1 MSKRQTKLWSLV
13 FMVLLLACLPGLV
26 GCGGDKDG
34 DKDKIDYLVFQD
46 PSFQFQLIRAIGAT
60 LSYGA
65 DIMECLSTA
74 YAITEGDFESWYQ
87 EWHKTAERVHNIADE
102 ALAKGHKVSAYQAYL
117 RATTYYRCAE
127 FYLHGNPDDPRILA
141 TWGASRECFRQAAP
155 LLPTPVEVVEI
166 PYENTTLPGY
176 FLQVDDSGVAR
187 PTVIVQTGFDG
198 TGEELYFGV
207 AASALQRGYNC
218 LIFEGPGQ
226 GSVVRVQKLYFRPD
240 WEKVVTPV
248 VDYALTRPEIEPSR
262 MALIGISLGGYL
274 APRAA
279 CYEHRIAACIA
290 DGGVFDAFMGAM
302 GGPES
307 RDEVIEYC
315 KEDPEAFNEDIMKD
329 AESDTG
335 LRWAIDNGMFTFCR
349 HSRAKPIHPRIPRSR
364 PAVLSSF
371 GFSLHFSPQVPP
383 SARVGSGPRMARAPR
398 SCPSQ
403 LTQEPRHARA
413 AYFCLEIGVPLLIV
427 KSEAALLVGTL
438 RWRVTDVEAD
448 LSDVMASA
456 PPLFEYLL
464 E

>member
-1 MSKRQTKLWSLV
+1 LV
-13 FMVLLLACLPGLV
+13 FVVVLLACLPGLV

-34 DKDKIDYLVFQD
+34 EEVKIDYLVFQD
-46 PSFQFQLIRAIGAT
+46 PSFQFQLVRAIGST

-74 YAITEGDFESWYQ
+74 YAITEGDFESWYE

-102 ALAKGHKVSAYQAYL
+102 ALAGGHNVSAYQAYL

-141 TWGASRECFRQAAP
+141 NWGASRECFRQAAP

-187 PTVIVQTGFDG
+187 PTVILNTGFDG
-198 TGEELYFGV
+198 TGEELYFG
-207 AASALQRGYNC
+207 AAAFALQRGYNC

-226 GSVVRVQKLYFRPD
+226 GGALRVQKIYFRHD

-248 VDYALTRPEIEPSR
+248 VDYALTRPEIEQSR
-262 MALIGISLGGYL
+262 IALMGISLGGYL

-302 GGPES
+302 GGPAS
-307 RDEVIEYC
+307 RDEVIEYIR
-315 KEDPEAFNEDIMKD
+315 EAPQAFNEEILKD
-329 AESDTG
+329 AEWDTG
-335 LRWAIDNGMFTFCR
+335 LRWAIDNGMFAFGV
-349 HSRAKPIHPRIPRSR
+349 SS
-364 PAVLSSF
+364 PAEWILKTADF
-371 GFSLHFSPQVPP
+371 
-383 SARVGSGPRMARAPR
+383 
-398 SCPSQ
+398 
-403 LTQEPRHARA
+403 T
-413 AYFCLEIGVPLLIV
+413 LEGIADGINCPLLVIQ
-427 KSEAALLVGTL
+427 SEDDPNFPGQAQRLYDSVICPKTYMLFTEEEGAQYHCQMGAQAIFSQKVFDWLDETF
-438 RWRVTDVEAD
+438 
-448 LSDVMASA
+448 ASL
-456 PPLFEYLL
+456 P
-464 E
+464 